1 MQICIEQEHNR
12 LFGIAMKKTF
22 FLIVGLSLI
31 MSGMS
36 QQQVSLGEAI
46 HVANLKAE
54 ANKTTIR
61 RTYTKNDSL
70 GNPLLYEILLENNMT
85 ILVSGNKQ
93 CPPILAEFQNG
104 TGMSAL
110 NNQDVFPSGFN
121 ILMEQYEK
129 NIERCYK
136 VPVSSLRTHQEW
148 DSLLSRNAANYLA
161 RNRSEIILMS
171 SQWGDKYSNDS
182 IDNQA
187 YNYYAPTVNGC
198 KCPVGCAA
206 VAMGQIMNYWNYPM
220 FLIADSV
227 IFDWCNMGDDILVTQ
242 PCYQTRKEAIGKL
255 LKVCGDA
262 ANTVYSCNHSSATKA
277 NVKNALSNTFY
288 YHTSSGFTLVPSAP
302 DPNNPE
308 LQPFFDLFW
317 DDVNDNINDGRPILC
332 RGIASDNTS
341 HYFVCDGKSS
351 YFRLHFN
358 WGMNGQ
364 GDGFFNVLSDL
375 PMGYDFTLNVE
386 MLMNIYPNI
395 NITANS
401 DTIKLTDFY
410 SQNLNSAGN
419 IPIYGFVPSTGQ
431 VLISASASSSSSWRT
446 IPSGESSIYQAHGE
460 IILQDG
466 FTAENGCDF
475 IARISP
481 CINCHEEDMVY
492 ATSPSANTTSII
504 DLPSPTDIPDAKNII
519 FPNPT
524 DGELTMNVEGTVESI
539 VIYNLQGQPVG
550 GWHMLAVSD
559 GNVTIDVRPLRSGTY
574 LLCVRTTDGKVT
586 TGRFVRK

>member
-1 MQICIEQEHNR
+1 
-12 LFGIAMKKTF
+12 MKKTLIF
-22 FLIVGLSLI
+22 IVGITLM
-31 MSGMS
+31 MSGLS
-36 QQQVSLGEAI
+36 QQQVSVSEAMHI
-46 HVANLKAE
+46 ANLKAE
-54 ANKTTIR
+54 ANNTKIQ
-61 RTYTKNDSL
+61 RTFTKNDSL
-70 GNPLLYEILLENNMT
+70 GNPLLYEILLENNIT

-93 CPPILAEFQNG
+93 CPPILAEFYNG

-110 NNQDVFPSGFN
+110 NNQDVFPGGFN

-148 DSLLSRNAANYLA
+148 DSLLSGNAADYLA

-220 FLIADSV
+220 FLIADSAL
-227 IFDWCNMGDDILVTQ
+227 FDWCNMGDSIVTTQ
-242 PCYQTRKEAIGKL
+242 SCYQTCKNAIGKL

-262 ANTVYSCNHSSATKA
+262 ANTVYSCNHSSATKT

-302 DPNNPE
+302 DPNHPE

-401 DTIKLTDFY
+401 DTIKLTEFY

-419 IPIYGFVPSTGQ
+419 IPI
-431 VLISASASSSSSWRT
+431 
-446 IPSGESSIYQAHGE
+446 
-460 IILQDG
+460 
-466 FTAENGCDF
+466 
-475 IARISP
+475 
-481 CINCHEEDMVY
+481 
-492 ATSPSANTTSII
+492 
-504 DLPSPTDIPDAKNII
+504 
-519 FPNPT
+519 
-524 DGELTMNVEGTVESI
+524 
-539 VIYNLQGQPVG
+539 
-550 GWHMLAVSD
+550 
-559 GNVTIDVRPLRSGTY
+559 
-574 LLCVRTTDGKVT
+574 
-586 TGRFVRK
+586 

>member
-1 MQICIEQEHNR
+1 M
-12 LFGIAMKKTF
+12 
-22 FLIVGLSLI
+22 
-31 MSGMS
+31 MSGLS
-36 QQQVSLGEAI
+36 QQQVSVSEAMHI
-46 HVANLKAE
+46 ANLKAE
-54 ANKTTIR
+54 ANNTKIQ
-61 RTYTKNDSL
+61 RTFTKNDSL
-70 GNPLLYEILLENNMT
+70 GNPLLYEILLENNIT

-93 CPPILAEFQNG
+93 CPPILAEFYNG

-110 NNQDVFPSGFN
+110 NNQDVFPGGFN

-136 VPVSSLRTHQEW
+136 VPISTLRTHQEW
-148 DSLLSRNAANYLA
+148 DSLLSGNAADYLA

-171 SQWGDKYSNDS
+171 SQWGEKYSNDS

-187 YNYYAPTVNGC
+187 YNYYAPTINGC

-206 VAMGQIMNYWNYPM
+206 VVMGQIMNYWNYPM
-220 FLIADSV
+220 FLIADSAM
-227 IFDWCNMGDDILVTQ
+227 FDWCNMGDSIVTTQ
-242 PCYQTRKEAIGKL
+242 SCYQTCKDAISEL
-255 LKVCGDA
+255 LIVCSDA
-262 ANTVYSCNHSSATKA
+262 ANTTYSCNHSTATKT

-288 YHTSSGFTLVPSAP
+288 YHTSSGFIPVPPLP
-302 DPNNPE
+302 DPNNPDSQ
-308 LQPFFDLFW
+308 LAFDSFW
-317 DDVNDNINDGRPILC
+317 DNVNDNIDDGQPILC

-358 WGMNGQ
+358 WGGNGQ
-364 GDGFFNVLSDL
+364 GDGFFNVLSEY
-375 PMGYDFTLNVE
+375 PMGYNFTVNVE

-395 NITANS
+395 NITTNI
-401 DTIKLTDFY
+401 DTIKLTDY
-410 SQNLNSAGN
+410 YTQNLNSAGN
-419 IPIYGFVPSTGQ
+419 IPSYSFVPSTGQ

-475 IARISP
+475 IAKILP
-481 CINCHEEDMVY
+481 CIGCNPENMAFISNNNVIEE
-492 ATSPSANTTSII
+492 SSIQKTPLSSHS
-504 DLPSPTDIPDAKNII
+504 DL

-524 DGELTMNVEGTVESI
+524 EGELKMSVGGTVESI
-539 VIYNLQGQPVG
+539 VVYNLQGQPVG

-559 GNVTIDVRPLRSGTY
+559 GNITIDVRPLRSGTY